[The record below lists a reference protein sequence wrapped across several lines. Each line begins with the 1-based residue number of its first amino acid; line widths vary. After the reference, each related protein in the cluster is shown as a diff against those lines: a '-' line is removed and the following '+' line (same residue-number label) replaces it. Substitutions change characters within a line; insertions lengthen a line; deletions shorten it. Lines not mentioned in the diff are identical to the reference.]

1 MSVVS
6 RGVRNAFRNQ
16 IRTLSIVLILS
27 LSIGLALSMLVAHKA
42 VEKKISSVKSSVGN
56 TINIS
61 PAGARGFEGGGS
73 PLTQTELDKVKAL
86 PHVSKT
92 TESLNDRLTSSDTN
106 LQSSIDPGQ
115 LGQRFARRS
124 AAGDQGNSNFN
135 PANFTPPVTVIGTND
150 PTNLS
155 ATQGGGSFNLKSGA
169 VFDGNS
175 SDNVAL
181 VGSALASKNN
191 LSVESTFTAYTATI
205 KVVGIFDS
213 GNQFSNGLVVMPLA
227 TVQTLSSQAGDLT
240 SAAIT
245 IDSVD
250 NLSTVTTAIKNVLG
264 TAADVTN
271 AQDQANNAVEPL
283 ENIKSISFYSLIGA
297 VIAGAVII
305 LLTMIMIVRERRREI
320 GVLKA
325 IGASNLK
332 VVGQFMSEA
341 VTFTVL
347 AAVIGIVLGVLA
359 ANPITTALVKN
370 SSATLTTATTTGA
383 PGGGRLGFRL
393 SGGGVRQSI
402 TNIHASVG
410 WDIILYGLGAAMV
423 IALTGSAIVSWFIAK
438 VRPAEVMRS
447 E

>member
-16 IRTLSIVLILS
+16 IRTVSIVLILS

-42 VEKKISSVKSSVGN
+42 VEQKISSVKGSVGN

-61 PAGARGFEGGGS
+61 PAGARGFEGGGN
-73 PLTQTELDKVKAL
+73 PLTQAQLDKVKAL
-86 PHVSKT
+86 PHVAKT
-92 TESLNDRLTSSDTN
+92 TESLNDRLTASDSN
-106 LQSSIDPGQ
+106 LQSSIDLGV
-115 LGQRFARRS
+115 LGQRFAQRS
-124 AAGDQGNSNFN
+124 AAGDQGGGNFN
-135 PANFTPPVTVIGTND
+135 PANFTPPITVIGTND
-150 PTNLS
+150 PTNL
-155 ATQGGGSFNLKSGA
+155 ADTQGGGSFSLKSGA

-175 SDNVAL
+175 SDDVAL

-191 LSVESTFTAYTATI
+191 LSVGSTFTAYGATI
-205 KVVGIFDS
+205 KAVGIFDS
-213 GNQFSNGLVVMPLA
+213 GNQFSNGLLVMPLA
-227 TVQTLSSQAGDLT
+227 AVQTLSSQAGNLT
-240 SAAIT
+240 SAT
-245 IDSVD
+245 VTVETVD
-250 NLSTVTTAIKNVLG
+250 NLSATTSSIKSVLG
-264 TAADVTN
+264 SAADVTN
-271 AQDQANNAVEPL
+271 AQDQANNTVAPL
-283 ENIKSISFYSLIGA
+283 ENIKSISLYSLIGA

-305 LLTMIMIVRERRREI
+305 LLTMVMIVRERRREI

-341 VTFTVL
+341 LTFTAL
-347 AAVIGIVLGVLA
+347 AAIFGIALGIVA

-370 SSATLTTATTTGA
+370 STTTPTAAVTGA
-383 PGGGRLGFRL
+383 RGGGRLGFRL
-393 SGGGVRQSI
+393 GGGDVRQSI

-410 WDIILYGLGAAMV
+410 WDIILYGLGAALV
-423 IALTGSAIVSWFIAK
+423 IALTGSAVASWFIAK

>member
-42 VEKKISSVKSSVGN
+42 VEQKISSVKSSVGN

-61 PAGARGFEGGGS
+61 PAGARGFEGGGN
-73 PLTQTELDKVKAL
+73 PLTQDELSKVKAL
-86 PHVSKT
+86 PHVAKT
-92 TESLNDRLTSSDTN
+92 TESLNDRLTSSNTN
-106 LQSSIDPGQ
+106 LQSSIDLGA
-115 LGQRFARRS
+115 LGQRFAERS
-124 AAGDQGNSNFN
+124 VSGGQGNSNFN
-135 PANFTPPVTVIGTND
+135 PANFTPPVTVIGSNN

-155 ATQGGGSFNLKSGA
+155 ATQGGGSFSLKSGT

-181 VGSALASKNN
+181 VGLALAGKNN
-191 LSVESTFTAYTATI
+191 LNVGSTFTAYGATI
-205 KVVGIFDS
+205 KVIGVFDS
-213 GNQFSNGLVVMPLA
+213 GNQFSNGQVIMPLA
-227 TVQTLSSQAGDLT
+227 AVQALSGQAGDLT
-240 SAAIT
+240 SAT
-245 IDSVD
+245 VTVDSVD
-250 NLSTVTTAIKNVLG
+250 NLAAVTTAIKNVLG
-264 TAADVTN
+264 SAADVTN
-271 AQDQANNAVEPL
+271 AQDQANNAVAPL
-283 ENIKSISFYSLIGA
+283 ENIKSISLYSLVGA
-297 VIAGAVII
+297 VVAGAVII

-341 VTFTVL
+341 VTFTAL
-347 AAVIGIVLGVLA
+347 AAVIGIALGVMA
-359 ANPITTALVKN
+359 ANPITTTLVRN
-370 SSATLTTATTTGA
+370 SSNTSTTATAGV
-383 PGGGRLGFRL
+383 PGGGRLAFSLG
-393 SGGGVRQSI
+393 GGGVRQGI

-410 WDIILYGLGAAMV
+410 WDIILYGLGAALI
-423 IALTGSAIVSWFIAK
+423 IALTGSAVASWFIAK

>member
-42 VEKKISSVKSSVGN
+42 VEQKITSVKSSVGN

-61 PAGARGFEGGGS
+61 PAGARGFEGGGN
-73 PLTQTELDKVKAL
+73 PLTQAELDKVKAL
-86 PHVSKT
+86 PHVAKT

-106 LQSSIDPGQ
+106 LQSSIDLGT

-124 AAGDQGNSNFN
+124 AAGDQGGGNPN
-135 PANFTPPVTVIGTND
+135 PANFTPPITVVGTND
-150 PTNLS
+150 PTNLA
-155 ATQGGGSFNLKSGA
+155 ATQGGGTFSLKSGT
-169 VFDGNS
+169 VFSNSS

-191 LSVESTFTAYTATI
+191 LSAGSTFTAYGVTI
-205 KVVGIFDS
+205 KVVGLFDS

-227 TVQTLSSQAGDLT
+227 TVQTLSVQAADLT
-240 SAAIT
+240 SAT
-245 IDSVD
+245 VTVDSVD

-264 TAADVTN
+264 SAADVTN
-271 AQDQANNAVEPL
+271 AQDQANNAVAPL
-283 ENIKSISFYSLIGA
+283 ENIKSISLYSLIGA

-341 VTFTVL
+341 VTFTAL
-347 AAVIGIVLGVLA
+347 AAVIGIALGVVA

-370 SSATLTTATTTGA
+370 SSTTATATGAVTGA
-383 PGGGRLGFRL
+383 PGGGRLAFRL
-393 SGGGVRQSI
+393 GGGVRQSI

-410 WDIILYGLGAAMV
+410 WDIILYGLGAALV
-423 IALTGSAIVSWFIAK
+423 IALTGSAVASWFIAK

>member
-1 MSVVS
+1 
-6 RGVRNAFRNQ
+6 
-16 IRTLSIVLILS
+16 
-27 LSIGLALSMLVAHKA
+27 
-42 VEKKISSVKSSVGN
+42 
-56 TINIS
+56 
-61 PAGARGFEGGGS
+61 
-73 PLTQTELDKVKAL
+73 L
-86 PHVSKT
+86 PHVAKT

-106 LQSSIDPGQ
+106 LQSSIDLGT

-124 AAGDQGNSNFN
+124 AAGDQGGGNPN
-135 PANFTPPVTVIGTND
+135 PANFTPPITVVGTND
-150 PTNLS
+150 PTNLA
-155 ATQGGGSFNLKSGA
+155 ATQGGGTFSLKSGT
-169 VFDGNS
+169 VFSNSS

-191 LSVESTFTAYTATI
+191 LSAGSTFTAYGVTI
-205 KVVGIFDS
+205 KVVGLFDS

-227 TVQTLSSQAGDLT
+227 TVQTLSVQAADLT
-240 SAAIT
+240 SAT
-245 IDSVD
+245 VTVDSVD

-264 TAADVTN
+264 SAADVTN
-271 AQDQANNAVEPL
+271 AQDQANNAVAPL
-283 ENIKSISFYSLIGA
+283 ENIKSISLYSLIGA

-341 VTFTVL
+341 VTFTAL
-347 AAVIGIVLGVLA
+347 AAVIGIALGVVA

-370 SSATLTTATTTGA
+370 SSTTATATGAVTGA
-383 PGGGRLGFRL
+383 PGGGRLAFRL
-393 SGGGVRQSI
+393 GGGVRQSI

-410 WDIILYGLGAAMV
+410 WDIILYGLGAALV
-423 IALTGSAIVSWFIAK
+423 IALTGSAVASWFIAK